1 MSEQEEDFAA
11 MFEASTKARQFD
23 RGQTI
28 EGTIV
33 AIGPKVAFVNV
44 GGKGEAEID
53 VAELKDADG
62 DIEVSVGDR
71 IQAMVVSTSGGIVL
85 SRKGVRNAA
94 TQRQLEDAYQAG
106 LAVEGKVVQAVKG
119 GYEVRI
125 ARERAFCPLSQID
138 IHRTADPAVHVGQT
152 YAFRIIEY
160 KDNGKDLVVSRR
172 KLLEEEQRASAADV
186 RKSIVPGA
194 VITGRVVS
202 VQDFGAFVDLGGGI
216 QGLLHVSEMSWSRVG
231 SANEVVAP
239 GDQIT
244 VQGAA
249 RGRGDEQ
256 DLARAQAAARRSV
269 GATSRGTYEVG
280 QVAQGPRDPRRG
292 LRRVRRAGAR
302 RRRTGARLDVRA
314 DRSRR
319 RLGQVGA
326 GRTHRRVPD
335 PEHRY
340 RRRSASDSR
349 SSRTASRA
357 AAPAASQD
365 AISRGHDRDRQGR
378 ASREVRRV
386 RVPVAGPH
394 RPDAEC
400 RNRRGSRRGHAE
412 GIPGRQRG
420 GSRGARGRSGRQAHS
435 PQQEGRRGEAR
446 AGGAARVH
454 TPPPTPHRRRRWDRS
469 PTSCAT
475 RSGAAKGCARRASDV
490 GGTLDCAHFRSRSA
504 ATSPS
509 LPRVADRSTSRPR
522 YARSSPCFDGAL
534 DVCLDQALMVKRRRG
549 AVRLADRRGSG
560 PHSPS
565 TRASHHAHRDRIE
578 IAAQRLALVGVDRN
592 NVLIIG
598 RHMTGFLAND
608 GAIERIVHAAEP
620 ERSRRSR

>member
-71 IQAMVVSTSGGIVL
+71 LSAIVVSTSGGIVL

-106 LAVEGKVVQAVKG
+106 VAVEGKVVQAVKG

-172 KLLEEEQRASAADV
+172 QLLDEEQRASAADV

-194 VITGRVVS
+194 VISGRVVS
-202 VQDFGAFVDLGGGI
+202 VQDFGAFVELGGGI

-244 VQGAA
+244 VKVLRVDEATNKISLGLKQLQG
-249 RGRGDEQ
+249 DPWT
-256 DLARAQAAARRSV
+256 AAA
-269 GATSRGTYEVG
+269 GTYEVG
-280 QVAQGPRDPRRG
+280 QVRQGRVTRVADFGAFVELEPGVEGLAHASTFAPTGHAGGWAKSVAAGFTGAFEILSIDTAQKRIG
-292 LRRVRRAGAR
+292 LALVEEGSARAVAKSAPQDALAPGTIVTGKIER
-302 RRRTGARLDVRA
+302 HEKFGVFVFLSPGRTGLMPNAETGLDRDADMKKAFPVGSEVEVAILEVDAAGKRIRLSKKAVAELREQAELRDYHA
-314 DRSRR
+314 TTD
-319 RLGQVGA
+319 
-326 GRTHRRVPD
+326 
-335 PEHRY
+335 
-340 RRRSASDSR
+340 
-349 SSRTASRA
+349 
-357 AAPAASQD
+357 AAPAASMGSMADKLRD
-365 AISRGHDRDRQGR
+365 AL
-378 ASREVRRV
+378 
-386 RVPVAGPH
+386 
-394 RPDAEC
+394 
-400 RNRRGSRRGHAE
+400 
-412 GIPGRQRG
+412 
-420 GSRGARGRSGRQAHS
+420 
-435 PQQEGRRGEAR
+435 GRR
-446 AGGAARVH
+446 
-454 TPPPTPHRRRRWDRS
+454 
-469 PTSCAT
+469 
-475 RSGAAKGCARRASDV
+475 
-490 GGTLDCAHFRSRSA
+490 
-504 ATSPS
+504 
-509 LPRVADRSTSRPR
+509 
-522 YARSSPCFDGAL
+522 
-534 DVCLDQALMVKRRRG
+534 
-549 AVRLADRRGSG
+549 
-560 PHSPS
+560 
-565 TRASHHAHRDRIE
+565 
-578 IAAQRLALVGVDRN
+578 
-592 NVLIIG
+592 
-598 RHMTGFLAND
+598 
-608 GAIERIVHAAEP
+608 
-620 ERSRRSR
+620 